1 MITTISAKLASYL
14 CKKNIIDANRKE
26 IYQYGYEV
34 LISGL
39 TGFAIVM
46 ILGIIMKSF
55 VESVLFL
62 GVFVP
67 IRQLTGGYH
76 ADSYLKCNIV
86 FTVVFLIVL
95 LVTEVMLSTI
105 LFIYMFILTGVFI
118 LAVYEFAPMENP
130 NKPLDEKQ
138 KLINRKTALTV
149 SVIISVTSIIV
160 YFMNKKVAVL
170 IAMTLFGIAFLMFLE
185 KYKVSHA
192 EKNNKKP
199 VNK

>member
-1 MITTISAKLASYL
+1 MISKIIAKLVEYL
-14 CKKNIIDANRKE
+14 YRKNIIDEDKKE

-46 ILGIIMKSF
+46 ILGAIMKCF
-55 VESVLFL
+55 MESILFL
-62 GVFVP
+62 AVFVP

-86 FTVVFLIVL
+86 FTVLFLIVIL
-95 LVTEVMLSTI
+95 ATEAMLTTI
-105 LFIYMFILTGVFI
+105 LFVYIFILVGVFV

-130 NKPLDEKQ
+130 NKPLDEGQ
-138 KLINRKTALTV
+138 KLLNRKIALAV
-149 SVIISVTSIIV
+149 SAIISVTSIIV
-160 YFMNKKVAVL
+160 YFMNKRVAIL

-192 EKNNKKP
+192 EK
-199 VNK
+199 

>member
-1 MITTISAKLASYL
+1 MISKISAKLVEYL
-14 CKKNIIDANRKE
+14 CRKNIIDEDKKE

-39 TGFAIVM
+39 IGFAIVM
-46 ILGIIMKSF
+46 ILGAIMKCF
-55 VESVLFL
+55 MESILFL
-62 GVFVP
+62 AVFVP

-86 FTVVFLIVL
+86 FTVLFLIVIL
-95 LVTEVMLSTI
+95 ATEAMLTTI
-105 LFIYMFILTGVFI
+105 LFVYIFILAGVFV

-130 NKPLDEKQ
+130 NKPLDEGQ
-138 KLINRKTALTV
+138 KLLNRKIALAV
-149 SVIISVTSIIV
+149 SAIISVTSIIV
-160 YFMNKKVAVL
+160 YFMNKRVAIL

-192 EKNNKKP
+192 EK
-199 VNK
+199 